1 MQTEAWHSTPLGQ
14 LLFCCYIIVASWEIP
29 TLVHSVTLK
38 ILFCLIKLFF
48 GWLYIYNC
56 WWNPRIL
63 AAQLPVCAG
72 GFVWKWGE
80 HTSKWLFEIDHWPEN
95 LEVPYRQNSPYFFV
109 KSAPRKPPVRMARW
123 ASPAPNPTATQPQR
137 AICGSIPRAEE
148 VDEQSDAQKIS
159 CSVQLSFR
167 FYTDYR
173 VSRTHCNIL
182 QCIAILPAQLYCL
195 GFNLKTAIYVGPQFF
210 STCGRRLTWG
220 NPSLPYPKTGR
231 DWRYSMPTATWI
243 SAQKKWMGCELPM
256 PWGKGH
262 CKITVFGK

>member
-1 MQTEAWHSTPLGQ
+1 MGNPYFGSFSHLEDPI
-14 LLFCCYIIVASWEIP
+14 LLDQAFS
-29 TLVHSVTLK
+29 
-38 ILFCLIKLFF
+38 

-63 AAQLPVCAG
+63 AAELPVCAG

-123 ASPAPNPTATQPQR
+123 ASPAPNPTATRPQR
-137 AICGSIPRAEE
+137 AMCGSIPRAEE

-159 CSVQLSFR
+159 CSVQLSFG

-210 STCGRRLTWG
+210 QHVDVAWREVIRRCLIPKLDGIGATRCPLQLESALKRSGWG
-220 NPSLPYPKTGR
+220 VNFPCHGENDIAKSLC
-231 DWRYSMPTATWI
+231 S
-243 SAQKKWMGCELPM
+243 
-256 PWGKGH
+256 
-262 CKITVFGK
+262 VNNF